1 VARVGDAQN
10 DITYQAAQRMV
21 DNGLRRDD
29 SLFTPGRP
37 IWSLR
42 NFSDIQA
49 RFVDQPD
56 TTNDSFENKF
66 RRQLAGAPA
75 ETVQL
80 AAELLYVNL
89 LISRQMRG
97 DTKRERIAEVLSWAG
112 TGVTIPP
119 ELSAALDHGL
129 INPGTAYVVQKPF
142 GLVFLVRFLLRWK
155 GFSESERTSA
165 LADPWAFKTIVSSIP
180 APSAQAQQAAL
191 LHLVFPD
198 SFEAIV
204 SGKHKERIAR
214 TFAEGSESDEPD
226 IDRRLLAV
234 RTRLTPEFGDRY
246 SYYRSPLLPRWSP
259 ATDHRD
265 EPPIQPATTSRV
277 WIEKTLVSG
286 RTDRTTGSE
295 ALGVALWS
303 PQRSE
308 DGRDYYRTMREVKPG
323 DVVLHFVDNRAFVGV
338 SRVVS
343 PPDDSVVGVS
353 GTDWADRPAI
363 RVGLGDYLVLDPPL
377 ERTELFGPEDIRR
390 QLQQIRQD
398 HRGLF
403 YNKSLELN
411 QGSYLTEAPPALV
424 SVLSSIYRAKTGR
437 PLPYVDVT
445 SAIAPASPTPATPPV
460 PTSVVTLD
468 MLSEL
473 TLWPK
478 SSLEEI
484 VDLFETNNRQVVFAG
499 PPGTS
504 KTWIAQLIAQYL
516 CQGDPRRHRLVQFH
530 PSYTYEAF
538 VEGLRPTL
546 ENGAIQFSVVPGI
559 VRKFVQDIGTRLDA
573 HVLIVDEMNR
583 ANLPKVLGE
592 LMYLFEY
599 RNKTIDLPYTKNFKL
614 PDNLWF
620 IGTMNTADRSI
631 RSIDVALRRRFMM
644 IDCPPDA
651 GILQRYYLN
660 GRENQVENLLEG
672 FTALNLELTRLLDE
686 HHTIGH
692 AFFMV
697 DGFDRLG
704 LERAW
709 RHKIGPLIQEYFF
722 DQPDTARAFT
732 IERFWPA
739 AD

>member
-1 VARVGDAQN
+1 MARTGGAQN
-10 DITYQAAQRMV
+10 DITYQAAQRLV
-21 DNGLRRDD
+21 DNCLRRDD
-29 SLFTPGRP
+29 SLFTPGRA
-37 IWSLR
+37 IWSRQNLAEL
-42 NFSDIQA
+42 QT
-49 RFVDQPD
+49 RFVDRPD
-56 TTNDSFENKF
+56 ESNDSFENKF
-66 RRQLAGAPA
+66 RRQLAGAPPA
-75 ETVQL
+75 TVQL

-97 DTKRERIAEVLSWAG
+97 DTKRERIAEVLSWTEVA
-112 TGVTIPP
+112 VAIPP
-119 ELSAALDHGL
+119 ELAAALDNGL
-129 INPGTAYVVQKPF
+129 INPGTAYAIQKPH

-155 GFSESERTSA
+155 ALGEPERISA
-165 LADPWAFKTIVSSIP
+165 LADPWAFKALVLSVP
-180 APSAQAQQAAL
+180 APSARAQQAAL

-198 SFEAIV
+198 TFEAIV
-204 SGKHKERIAR
+204 SEKHKQLIAQI
-214 TFAEGSESDEPD
+214 FAEGSEVDEPD
-226 IDRRLLAV
+226 LDRRLLLV
-234 RTRLTPEFGDRY
+234 RIRLTQQFGECY
-246 SYYRSPLLPRWSP
+246 SYYRSPLLAKWSP
-259 ATDHRD
+259 TAAPAE
-265 EPPIQPATTSRV
+265 EPPPVRPAAPRV

-286 RTDRTTGSE
+286 RADRTAGPE
-295 ALGVALWS
+295 ALGAALWS

-308 DGRDYYRTMREVKPG
+308 DGRDYYRTMRDVQPG

-338 SRVVS
+338 SHIAS
-343 PPDDSVVGVS
+343 PPDDRFVGVS
-353 GTDWADRPAI
+353 GTDWGDRPSI
-363 RVGLGDYLVLDPPL
+363 RVGLADYVLLNPPL
-377 ERTELFGPEDIRR
+377 DRADIFGPEEVRR

-411 QGSYLTEAPPALV
+411 QGSYLTEAPPGLV
-424 SVLSSIYRAKTGR
+424 GLLSSIYRTKTGR
-437 PLPYVDVT
+437 PLPYVGDVAAPVAAVSP
-445 SAIAPASPTPATPPV
+445 SAPV
-460 PTSVVTLD
+460 STMTLET
-468 MLSEL
+468 LSEL

-478 SSLEEI
+478 STLEEI
-484 VDLFETNNRQVVFAG
+484 IDLFKSGNRQIVLAG

-504 KTWIAQLIAQYL
+504 KTWIAELIADYL

-546 ENGAIQFSVVPGI
+546 ENGAIQFSVVPGV
-559 VRKFVQDIGTRLDA
+559 VRDFVRSIGTRLEP
-573 HVLIVDEMNR
+573 HVLIIDEMNR

-599 RNKTIDLPYTKNFKL
+599 RNKTIDLPYTKNFNL

-620 IGTMNTADRSI
+620 IATMNTADRSI

-644 IDCPPDA
+644 VDCPPDA
-651 GILQRYYLN
+651 GILQRFYVS
-660 GRENQVENLLEG
+660 GRENHVENLIEG

-697 DGFDRLG
+697 DGFNRQG

-709 RHKIGPLIQEYFF
+709 RHKIGPLIHEYFF

-732 IERFWPA
+732 IDRFWPV